1 MGCEVL
7 NACNIKTE
15 TIKFDKKIDFSKKDN
30 DFKKTFESVKKNN
43 SKPIKKN
50 KFLKQDEPKKQESVN
65 DVNTNDKIKIKDN
78 KDDNDKVKFSKEN
91 EEPKLNNEEIDK
103 LKELL
108 ESLGIEVTD
117 EILMELSLK
126 FDLNSINQMI
136 DLISFINSEIL
147 EIPEFENVFDSLKD
161 LNQLTD
167 YFKKNLDENKNELV
181 KLKFTDLLGK
191 LNGKV
196 EKIEVS
202 ELKTDIKDN
211 LKELISMINKDIEE
225 VQNSEVKVQSNEKS
239 LGNITLDNE
248 EEAIDLKDNDKL
260 SVKRL
265 ENESNLDKSNEKEIK
280 VSKKVV
286 KTNAKNQSSI
296 KDEFKENLMNFS
308 KENEEVK
315 ENFKNEL
322 NFKLLSKV
330 NQMNKV
336 VNQIKNNFVTKFDGK
351 ISEMKVLL
359 NPKSLGKVELKM
371 TIEKGN
377 VIAEFKVESMMVKQ
391 AIESNLQD
399 LRNALSDKGYSLD
412 GLNVSVD
419 KDDQDKQ
426 QENDKYYESIFDD
439 DQNEE
444 KNDSVSLIE
453 ESKLLNMMKRRAI
466 SYMG

>member
-7 NACNIKTE
+7 NVCNIKTE
-15 TIKFDKKIDFSKKDN
+15 TIKFDKKIDFSKKDS

-43 SKPIKKN
+43 SEPIKKN
-50 KFLKQDEPKKQESVN
+50 ESLKQSKPKKQELSK
-65 DVNTNDKIKIKDN
+65 DPETSDKVEI
-78 KDDNDKVKFSKEN
+78 KDDNSKIKFSQDNKEQ
-91 EEPKLNNEEIDK
+91 KLNNEEMNK

-108 ESLGIEVTD
+108 ESLGIEVSD
-117 EILMELSLK
+117 EMLIELSSEFNLS
-126 FDLNSINQMI
+126 SINQMI
-136 DLISFINSEIL
+136 ELISFINDETM
-147 EIPEFENVFDSLKD
+147 EMPDFENVFDSLKD
-161 LNQLTD
+161 LNKLTD
-167 YFKKNLDENKNELV
+167 YFKKNSNGNKNELA

-211 LKELISMINKDIEE
+211 LKELVSMITKDVEEIQNLKLNNQPNDKTIEKVAFNNE
-225 VQNSEVKVQSNEKS
+225 EQVVNLKDDDKSIVKTLVNEKNS
-239 LGNITLDNE
+239 D
-248 EEAIDLKDNDKL
+248 
-260 SVKRL
+260 
-265 ENESNLDKSNEKEIK
+265 ENNEKEIK

-286 KTNAKNQSSI
+286 KTNSKSQSSI
-296 KDEFKENLMNFS
+296 KNEFKENLMNFS

-315 ENFKNEL
+315 ENFKSEL

-336 VNQIKNNFVTKFDGK
+336 VDQIKNNFVTKFDGK

-399 LRNALSDKGYSLD
+399 LRNALSDKGYSID
-412 GLNVSVD
+412 GLNVSVN

-444 KNDSVSLIE
+444 KDDSISLIE
-453 ESKLLNMMKRRAI
+453 ESKLLNMMRRRAI